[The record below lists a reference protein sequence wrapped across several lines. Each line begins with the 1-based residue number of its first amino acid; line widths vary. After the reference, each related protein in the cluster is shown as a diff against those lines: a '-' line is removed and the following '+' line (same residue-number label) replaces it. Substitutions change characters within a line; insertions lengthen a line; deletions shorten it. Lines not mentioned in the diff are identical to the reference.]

1 VKFSD
6 FFIAFVVIGIILLI
20 IFPLTPFFLDVLL
33 IVNVSLSIIILLT
46 TLYTKE
52 PLEFSI
58 FPSMLLLTTLYR
70 LALNISSTR
79 LILSEGE
86 AGQLIETFGN
96 YVIRGNV
103 AVGFVI
109 FIIIV
114 IVQFIVI
121 TKGAERVAEVAA
133 RFTLDSM
140 PGKQMAVDADL
151 NSGLIDEHEAKRRRH
166 RVQREA
172 DFYGAMDGASK
183 FVKGDAVVGI
193 IITIINIVG
202 GLIIGMLMGT
212 MTMQQVIE
220 RYTLL
225 TVGDGLVSQIPAL
238 ILSTASGIIV
248 TRAASDSDLGTDLVK
263 QITAQPITLNF
274 AAVLLGIMAFFP
286 GFPSILLLVVASI
299 LGFLGFSLSRATK
312 SNSLDEKEEPTMRE
326 ADELRKPENV
336 FPLLQVDPIEIEFG
350 YGLIPLADASQGGDL
365 LDRVVMMRRQIAMDI
380 GLVVPVVR
388 LRDNI
393 QLGPNEYIIKI
404 KGVEAAKGNV
414 LPDHYMA
421 MDPGTADG
429 NVEGFETI
437 EPAFGLP
444 AKWIREEFRE
454 QAEMRG
460 FTVVDAPSVISTHLT
475 EVIKRFGH
483 EMLGRQEVQAIL
495 DGMKQKYSALI
506 EEVVPKIISV
516 GELHKVLANLIRE
529 NVSIRDMATILETIA
544 DYGNITRNTDILTEY
559 VRQALSRAI
568 TARFMPERIGKV
580 LTIEPDLEK
589 VIADSVQQTEHG
601 SYLSLDPIR
610 SQRILKNL
618 NKEVEKMAS
627 IGLQPIVLTSPVIRS
642 YFKKLTEQ
650 VQPGLVVLSFNE
662 LDNMAE
668 VQSVGI
674 VRG

>member
-1 VKFSD
+1 MKFAD
-6 FFIAFVVIGIILLI
+6 FLIAFVVIGIILLI
-20 IFPLTPFFLDVLL
+20 IFPLAPFFLDVLL
-33 IVNVSLSIIILLT
+33 IVNISLSIIILLT

-86 AGQLIETFGN
+86 AGQVIETFGN
-96 YVIRGNV
+96 FVIQGNV
-103 AVGFVI
+103 AVGFII

-114 IVQFIVI
+114 IVQFVVI

-151 NSGLIDEHEAKRRRH
+151 NSGTIDEHEAKRRRH

-202 GLIIGMLMGT
+202 GIIIGMLMGN
-212 MTMQQVIE
+212 MSIEQVFE
-220 RYTLL
+220 HYTLL

-238 ILSTASGIIV
+238 ILSTAAGIIV
-248 TRAASDSDLGTDLVK
+248 TRAASESDLGTDLLR
-263 QITAQPITLNF
+263 QITAQPVTLIF
-274 AAVLLGIMAFFP
+274 SAVLLGMMAFFP
-286 GFPSILLLVVASI
+286 GFPSLLLLLVASI
-299 LGFLGFSLSRATK
+299 LGYFGYTLSRAAKNVLT
-312 SNSLDEKEEPTMRE
+312 DEKEEPAFRE
-326 ADELRKPENV
+326 ADDLRKPESV

-393 QLGPNEYIIKI
+393 QLGPNDYVIKI
-404 KGVEAAKGNV
+404 KGVEVARGNV
-414 LPDHYMA
+414 ISDHYMA
-421 MDPGTADG
+421 MDPGTG
-429 NVEGFETI
+429 EGDIEGIATI

-444 AKWIREEFRE
+444 AKWIREDLRE
-454 QAEMRG
+454 QAEIKG

-475 EVIKRFGH
+475 EIIKRFGH

-495 DGMKQKYSALI
+495 DGMKPKYSALI
-506 EEVVPKIISV
+506 DEVVPKV
-516 GELHKVLANLIRE
+516 VTTGELHKVLANLIRE

-559 VRQALSRAI
+559 VRQSLSRAI
-568 TARFMPERIGKV
+568 TARFMPDRKGKV
-580 LTIEPDLEK
+580 LTIDPELEK
-589 VIADSVQQTEHG
+589 SITDNVQQSEHG
-601 SYLSLDPIR
+601 SYLTLDPLK

-618 NKEVEKMAS
+618 AKEVEKMAS
-627 IGLQPIVLTSPVIRS
+627 FGLQPIVLTSPAIRA
-642 YFKKLTEQ
+642 YFKRLTEQ
-650 VQPGLVVLSFNE
+650 VQPGLIVLSFNE
-662 LDNMAE
+662 IDNIAE
-668 VQSVGI
+668 IQSVGT

>member
-1 VKFSD
+1 MKFSD

-20 IFPLTPFFLDVLL
+20 IFPLTPFLLDILL
-33 IVNVSLSIIILLT
+33 IVNISLSIIILLT

-79 LILSEGE
+79 LILNEGN

-96 YVIRGNV
+96 FVIQGNV

-109 FIIIV
+109 FLIIV
-114 IVQFIVI
+114 IVQFVVI

-202 GLIIGMLMGT
+202 GIIIGMLMGT
-212 MTMQQVIE
+212 MTIEQVIQ

-238 ILSTASGIIV
+238 ILSTSAGIIV
-248 TRAASDSDLGTDLVK
+248 TRAASDSDLGTDLLK
-263 QITAQPITLNF
+263 QITAQPVTLSF
-274 AAVLLGIMAFFP
+274 SAALLGIMALLP
-286 GFPSILLLVVASI
+286 GFPTLLLLLVASV
-299 LGFLGFSLSRATK
+299 LGYFGYTLSRAAKQITT
-312 SNSLDEKEEPTMRE
+312 DEKEEPTYKE
-326 ADELRKPENV
+326 ADDLRKPESV
-336 FPLLQVDPIEIEFG
+336 FPLLQVDPIEVEFG
-350 YGLIPLADASQGGDL
+350 YGLIPLADISQGGDL

-393 QLGPNEYIIKI
+393 QLGPNDYVIKI
-404 KGVEAAKGNV
+404 KGVEVSRGNV

-421 MDPGTADG
+421 MDPGTG
-429 NVEGFETI
+429 EGHIEGIETI

-454 QAEMRG
+454 QAEMKG
-460 FTVVDAPSVISTHLT
+460 YTVVDAPSVISTHLT
-475 EVIKRFGH
+475 EIIKRFGH

-495 DGMKQKYSALI
+495 DGMKPKYSALI
-506 EEVVPKIISV
+506 EEVVPKVISI

-568 TARFMPERIGKV
+568 TARFMPERKGKV
-580 LTIEPDLEK
+580 LTIDPELEK
-589 VIADSVQQTEHG
+589 AIADNVQQTEHG
-601 SYLSLDPIR
+601 SYLSLDPIK

-618 NKEVEKMAS
+618 AKEVEKMAS
-627 IGLQPIVLTSPVIRS
+627 IGLQPIVLTSPLIRV

-662 LDNMAE
+662 LDNIAE
-668 VQSVGI
+668 IQSVGI